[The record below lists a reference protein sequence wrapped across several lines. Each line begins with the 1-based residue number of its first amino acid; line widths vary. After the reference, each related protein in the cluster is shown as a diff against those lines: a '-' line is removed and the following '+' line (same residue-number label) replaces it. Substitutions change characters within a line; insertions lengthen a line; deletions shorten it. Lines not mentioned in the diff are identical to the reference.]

1 MRLRTILALA
11 AALGLAAC
19 GDDDPNIQLEPEPPT
34 QVSMVT
40 TGGFEEPMDAVASP
54 DGATFYFSAYD
65 ISATANPLSS
75 AAIFAVPSAGG
86 QAQVLVSGPP
96 LEDPTGLLMSCD
108 GATLFVAD
116 LSYRADDAEPGKA
129 PIYTLEIATSTLRPV
144 QADGIGEA
152 ASLAFN
158 KDCSTLYVTGYTTE
172 GVPAVF
178 TLSPAGG
185 AVTVLK
191 QGAPLESPSGVYVDA
206 NDVAWV
212 MDHINSN
219 QVGGGLWAIDPAGN
233 TTEVIA
239 GLRISEP
246 AGVSLVSAGQI
257 AVIPTRDENGM
268 GQLITIDTETG
279 AQTIVAAPDML
290 EPAGIRTATEAP
302 VMAVVD
308 TDGNAI
314 YRAE

>member
-1 MRLRTILALA
+1 MRFWKILPLA

-19 GDDDPNIQLEPEPPT
+19 GDDDVNQLLPEPPT
-34 QVSMVT
+34 QVSMVA
-40 TGGFEEPMDAVASP
+40 TGDFEEPMDAVASP
-54 DGATFYFSAYD
+54 DGATFYFSAHD

-75 AAIFAVPSAGG
+75 AAIFSVPSAGG
-86 QAQVLVSGPP
+86 EPQVLVSGPP

-108 GATLFVAD
+108 GTTLFVAD
-116 LSYRADDAEPGKA
+116 LSYRAGDAEQGKA
-129 PIYTLEIATSTLRPV
+129 PIYTLEPASNTLTPI
-144 QADGIGEA
+144 QAEGVGEA

-158 KDCSTLYVTGYTTE
+158 KDCSTLYVTGYTPA

-178 TLSPAGG
+178 TLSPEGG

-191 QGAPLESPSGVYVDA
+191 EGAPLESPSGVYVDQD
-206 NDVAWV
+206 NIAWV

-219 QVGGGLWAIDPAGN
+219 HIGGGLWAIDPAGN
-233 TTEVIA
+233 TTEVIT

-246 AGVSLVSAGQI
+246 AGVSLISAGKI
-257 AVIPTRDENGM
+257 AVIPSRDENGM
-268 GQLITIDTETG
+268 GQLITVDTETG
-279 AQTIVAAPDML
+279 AQTIVAAPEIL